1 LNQPESPL
9 LYVGTYQAGYPRN
22 RLMIEAFRRA
32 GFKVLELNVAV
43 WDTASTGGK
52 RGGWFGWSRAR
63 LAVNFLAAY
72 PRLIRGV
79 ARNLRAASALVIGYP
94 GQVDMLVLAPLA
106 KLWRK
111 PVVFNPLV
119 TLTDTV
125 IEDRELANAS
135 SVTGRCV
142 KLVDR
147 LALKLAD
154 LVIVDTAENGDYI
167 VRHFDMP
174 AERIV
179 VVPVGADADLFD
191 PGHYPERSLTVDRP
205 LRVLFYGKYI
215 PLHGVETILRAA
227 KILQDANAPVV
238 LDLVGS
244 GQTYAEMRHLA
255 NSLSL
260 TNVRF
265 LDPVPFAELPERLAS
280 ADVVLGIF
288 GKTMKAGRVVPNK
301 VFQAMAMGSAIV
313 TRRSNPIEAVLRDH
327 ESALLVEPGSAE
339 ELAAAILELRDER
352 LRLRLGNAARQ
363 AYVDHAAPEIMAER
377 AGRAMREL
385 LCQTRERARLLG
397 FGSAR

>member
-1 LNQPESPL
+1 MGAGTSLNQPESPL

-94 GQVDMLVLAPLA
+94 GQVDMLVRAPLA

-205 LRVLFYGKYI
+205 LRVLFYGKYS

-313 TRRSNPIEAVLRDH
+313 TRRSNPIE
-327 ESALLVEPGSAE
+327 
-339 ELAAAILELRDER
+339 
-352 LRLRLGNAARQ
+352 
-363 AYVDHAAPEIMAER
+363 
-377 AGRAMREL
+377 
-385 LCQTRERARLLG
+385 
-397 FGSAR
+397 